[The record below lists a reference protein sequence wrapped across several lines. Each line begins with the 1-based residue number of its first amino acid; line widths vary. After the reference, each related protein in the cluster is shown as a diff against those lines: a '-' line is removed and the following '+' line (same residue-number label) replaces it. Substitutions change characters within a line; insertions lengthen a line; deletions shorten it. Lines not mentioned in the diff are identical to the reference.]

1 MLPTPLRPCS
11 LLAIWCALI
20 AAPHLSLSLFLSLS
34 LSPLS
39 LSHSLFCHISY
50 RLLVRYLCAQF
61 HPSILCRVCF
71 LFSFLPLSLPVLCAC
86 FCLRFLSCFC
96 CLCFNADATHTRLF
110 ACSLSSA
117 RVRQRIVYRCSRR
130 LAARDSDDDRRRCA
144 ARPSKLNGACYA
156 RYDVTVFHD
165 GSVHVRSFGA
175 HLHALEVCDARI
187 PDSVKAFVISL
198 ARVGVPNARIL
209 RECRQRC
216 APAGVSLVCPQ
227 LLPSS

>member
-1 MLPTPLRPCS
+1 MTRLKESLSS
-11 LLAIWCALI
+11 LLRRMNR
-20 AAPHLSLSLFLSLS
+20 PSLSPLS

-39 LSHSLFCHISY
+39 LPFPLLSYFLSSARALSLRPISFLHSLS
-50 RLLVRYLCAQF
+50 
-61 HPSILCRVCF
+61 CF

-96 CLCFNADATHTRLF
+96 CVCFNADATHTRLF